1 MEICIRYSLW
11 VAIIYCMFKF
21 FLRGQILGWMVSQQ
35 KGGKMK
41 QTNKN
46 GQNGGKFLKVIDVY
60 DIDLFNDF
68 MAVYLWLKT

>member
-1 MEICIRYSLW
+1 
-11 VAIIYCMFKF
+11 
-21 FLRGQILGWMVSQQ
+21 
-35 KGGKMK
+35 MK

-68 MAVYLWLKT
+68 MAVYL